1 MLPKINILLQNKQ
14 WLPLPDRPCAQQSN
28 RLAACASRSSVRQP
42 RGCHHCW
49 NETLSRS
56 ALRRPART
64 LEPSCMLGILVRP
77 RFGMQMNA
85 QWHLFGGRRQMHR
98 AYAPFVRWV
107 ILATGPQAAFMT
119 GAEFL
124 GPARHQVRASV
135 TLTHPCQHAAAH
147 LPCTR
152 PPDACGSSLDR
163 PRNRL
168 DPGSRDRADAGALV
182 IPRAGTA
189 TGGPHHLCSR
199 PSSQL
204 L

>member
-1 MLPKINILLQNKQ
+1 
-14 WLPLPDRPCAQQSN
+14 
-28 RLAACASRSSVRQP
+28 
-42 RGCHHCW
+42 
-49 NETLSRS
+49 
-56 ALRRPART
+56 
-64 LEPSCMLGILVRP
+64 MLGDP
-77 RFGMQMNA
+77 RKNCLGLQMHA
-85 QWHLFGGRRQMHR
+85 QWYLSGGRRQMHR
-98 AYAPFVRWV
+98 AYVPLACWV

-168 DPGSRDRADAGALV
+168 DQGSSS
-182 IPRAGTA
+182 PRLHPA
-189 TGGPHHLCSR
+189 TGLRHFSPLFYCSFCDSAQFFQASRTSFLLVHHVGR
-199 PSSQL
+199 PAGRPRTPGRIHSEDHIISHRFSPPSTGCISGGHTSL
-204 L
+204 SLYW